1 MTINYRIKYRIDV
14 GHRSPQL
21 EFTFKILGYHSIRSV
36 VCDSSLFLTPVYVS
50 STVCMLLLLV
60 HIDRIGFRHDT
71 LVYCKLFPQG
81 YFQFTLDTKHHFE
94 EEQNGCIRTE
104 NSETINNKVLICI

>member
-81 YFQFTLDTKHHFE
+81 FRQAEHANMSNPVVHLQCRFAIAYMFFNK
-94 EEQNGCIRTE
+94 I
-104 NSETINNKVLICI
+104 INNAW